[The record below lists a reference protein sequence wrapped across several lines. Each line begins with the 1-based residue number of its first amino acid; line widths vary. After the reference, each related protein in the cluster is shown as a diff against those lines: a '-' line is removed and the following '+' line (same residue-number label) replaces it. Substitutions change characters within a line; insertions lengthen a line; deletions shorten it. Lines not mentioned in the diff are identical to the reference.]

1 MKFSARASRMEPS
14 ATLEVVAKAKNLKNQ
29 GKPVISF
36 GAGEPDFD
44 SPPAARE
51 YAIKAINDGQ
61 THYTQSSGL
70 PELKEAVTDYYRKRF
85 GLDYSPGQV
94 VIGAGAKPLL
104 YETLAALID
113 PGDEV
118 IVFSPAWVSYVEQIR
133 LLDGKELIVDTTETG
148 CVPNIAVTERMIT
161 PATRGILVNTPN
173 NPTGAVYREDVLRDI
188 ASLAKKHDLWII
200 FDEIYERL
208 VYGNTQFRN
217 ILEIAPEVYDRTILV
232 NGVSKAF
239 AMTGWRIGYALAPE
253 WLTPKIASIQG
264 HLTSNPC
271 SIAQWAALG
280 ALTGSEEDTEKMRLA
295 FSERRDLMIDMLR
308 RMPHIS
314 FSKPEGAF
322 YVFVDIRKTLGYS
335 FRGRTIVDD
344 GDFCSILLD
353 SEFLAAVPGSA
364 FFAPGFIRL
373 GYANS
378 ENDIREGMMRFHR
391 FLDQINKK

>member
-1 MKFSARASRMEPS
+1 MEPS
-14 ATLEVVAKAKNLKNQ
+14 ATLEVVAKAKSLKKQ

-44 SPPAARE
+44 SPLAARE
-51 YAIKAINDGQ
+51 YAIEAIKSGQ

-70 PELKEAVTDYYRKRF
+70 PELKEAVTAYYKKRF
-85 GLDYSPGQV
+85 GLDYNPSQV
-94 VIGAGAKPLL
+94 IIGAGAKPLL

-133 LLDGKELIVDTTETG
+133 LLDGKEKIVDTTETG
-148 CVPNIAVTERMIT
+148 CVPDIAITEKIVS

-173 NPTGAVYREDVLRDI
+173 NPTGAVYSEDVLRDI
-188 ASLAKKHDLWII
+188 ASLARKYDLWII

-217 ILEIAPEVYDRTILV
+217 IVEIVPEVYDRTILV

-253 WLTPKIASIQG
+253 WLAPKVASIQG
-264 HLTSNPC
+264 HLTSNAC

-280 ALTGSEEDTEKMRLA
+280 ALTKSEEDTERMRIK
-295 FSERRDLMIDMLR
+295 FSERRDLMIGMLR

-314 FSKPEGAF
+314 FSEPEGAF
-322 YVFVDIRKTLGYS
+322 YVFVNIKQTLGGS
-335 FRGRTIVDD
+335 FRGNIIVDD
-344 GDFCSILLD
+344 GDFCRFLLD

-364 FFAPGFIRL
+364 FVAPGFVRL

-378 ENDIREGMMRFHR
+378 ADDIREGMTRLHR
-391 FLDQINKK
+391 FLDQIVTK